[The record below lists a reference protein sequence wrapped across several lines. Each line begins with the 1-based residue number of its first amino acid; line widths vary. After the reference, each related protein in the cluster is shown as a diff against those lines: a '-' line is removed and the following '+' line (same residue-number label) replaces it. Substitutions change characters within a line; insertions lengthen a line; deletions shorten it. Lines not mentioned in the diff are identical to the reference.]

1 MWTEERIALLQKP
14 FRMSI
19 LLMMAR
25 FLMEKAA
32 HAAPVQTIPALA
44 AARAAN
50 AGPAGAGDPFDELFE
65 EPFGSP
71 LSTL

>member
-1 MWTEERIALLQKP
+1 MLQKP

-32 HAAPVQTIPALA
+32 HAAAPVIYPAETYPVLA
-44 AARAAN
+44 AVRA
-50 AGPAGAGDPFDELFE
+50 GGAGDPLDELFE

-71 LSTL
+71 VPIL